1 MNGLLT
7 DLRYGVR
14 LLSKNPGFTIVA
26 VLSLALGIGATTAMF
41 SVVDATLLKPL
52 AYVEPE
58 RLVMVWE
65 QTPDTS
71 QTIPTAATFLA
82 WREHQQVFSHLAAIS
97 SAGGDLNLTGEG
109 RAERIRGEFV
119 SASYFEML
127 GVQPSLGRA
136 FREEDEQPGDQRV
149 AVLSHRFWQRRFS
162 ADPYVLGAVITLNNE
177 SLTIVGV
184 LPASSVFD
192 RQAAEVW
199 LPLVFKPADLNRQ
212 FFSATAR
219 LKPGIT
225 LEHANAELKRLSEE
239 LEQRGLSPT
248 KHHVAFAQPLR
259 EHLVRADL
267 RRILL
272 LLLGAVSF
280 IMLIACANVA
290 NLLLARGAVRQR
302 EIAIRAALGAGW
314 ARLMRQLLTESML
327 LALIGGGAGA
337 VLAVWLIKAF
347 SALTPAFALPIEA
360 QVALDR
366 RVLLFTLGASLLSGA
381 LFGVAPAWQVARVNL
396 TKPMQER
403 GASARWSRNKSRS
416 LLLVAQLALTCVLVI
431 GAALMIRSFSR
442 LLAVDTGFQRERMLM
457 LQTNLDAAHYP
468 QAHQLLAYQTELLT
482 LMRALPGVEA
492 AAAASSLPL
501 GGVSSNAVIRIA
513 GRAAGEPESVEP
525 VALRVVSPDYFRALG
540 ASLLRGRPLSEQD
553 TTQTASVAV
562 INQTLAKRRW
572 PERDPLG
579 EQVLFPT
586 ARSTNIPLTIV
597 GVAADLKHWG
607 LDDARTGSEIY
618 MAFAQ
623 LPERMLDSPHG
634 RSLHF
639 VARTNVDPAGLKSA
653 VQSLAASVDENQ
665 PIYRLRT
672 MEEAI
677 ASSVAAPRFRAVLFG
692 LFGALALILAAAG
705 VYGAMAYAV
714 SQRTREVGIRMALG
728 AQRSDVLK
736 LVMGQGLALT
746 VAGLALGLAAAFAL
760 TRYLASLLF
769 EVKPVDFVTYVTV
782 SLLLAIVAIVACY
795 VPARRALKVSPTVAL
810 REE

>member
-1 MNGLLT
+1 LT

-14 LLSKNPGFTIVA
+14 LLSKNPAFTIVA

-65 QTPDTS
+65 QTPDS
-71 QTIPTAATFLA
+71 SETIPTAATFLA
-82 WREHQQVFSHLAAIS
+82 WREHQQVFSNLATIT

-109 RAERIRGEFV
+109 LAERIRGEFV
-119 SASYFEML
+119 SANYFEML

-136 FREEDEQPGDQRV
+136 FREAEEQPGNERV
-149 AVLSHRFWQRRFS
+149 AVLSHRFWQRRFG
-162 ADPYVLGAVITLNNE
+162 ADPEVLGGVITLNNE

-184 LPASSVFD
+184 LPAGSVFD
-192 RQAAEVW
+192 REAAEVW

-225 LEHANAELKRLSEE
+225 LEQANAELKRLSEG
-239 LEQRGLSPT
+239 LEQQGLVRS
-248 KHHVAFAQPLR
+248 KNHVAFAQPLR
-259 EHLVRADL
+259 EHLVRAGL
-267 RRILL
+267 RRIML

-280 IMLIACANVA
+280 ILLIACANVA
-290 NLLLARGAVRQR
+290 NLLLARGAVRKR
-302 EIAIRAALGAGW
+302 EIAIRAALGASW
-314 ARLMRQLLTESML
+314 ARLMRQFLTESML

-337 VLAVWLIKAF
+337 LLAVWLIKAF
-347 SALTPAFALPIEA
+347 SALTPAFTLPIEA
-360 QVALDR
+360 QVALDW

-381 LFGVAPAWQVARVNL
+381 VFGVAPAWQAARVNL
-396 TKPMQER
+396 TRTIQER
-403 GASARWSRNKSRS
+403 GSGASARWSRNKSRS
-416 LLLVAQLALTCVLVI
+416 LLLVTQLALTCVLVI
-431 GAALMIRSFSR
+431 GAALLIRSFSR
-442 LLAVDTGFQRERMLM
+442 LLAVEPGFQRERMLM

-482 LMRALPGVEA
+482 RMRALPGVEA

-525 VALRVVSPDYFRALG
+525 AALRVVSPDYFRALG
-540 ASLLRGRPLSEQD
+540 ASLLRGRSLSERD
-553 TTQTASVAV
+553 TAQTDPVAV

-586 ARSTNIPLTIV
+586 SRFTNIPLTIV
-597 GVAADLKHWG
+597 GVTADLKHWG

-618 MAFAQ
+618 LAFAQ
-623 LPERMLDSPHG
+623 LPEKMLDSPHG
-634 RSLHF
+634 RSLYF

-653 VQSLAASVDENQ
+653 VQSLAAGLDENQ

-677 ASSVAAPRFRAVLFG
+677 ASSVAAPRFRAILFSLFG
-692 LFGALALILAAAG
+692 GLALILAAAG

-714 SQRTREVGIRMALG
+714 SQRTREIGIRVALG

-746 VAGLALGLAAAFAL
+746 FAGLAMGLAGAFAL

-769 EVKPVDFVTYVTV
+769 EVKPADFVTYVTV
-782 SLLLAIVAIVACY
+782 SLVLAAVAIVACY

>member
-1 MNGLLT
+1 
-7 DLRYGVR
+7 
-14 LLSKNPGFTIVA
+14 
-26 VLSLALGIGATTAMF
+26 
-41 SVVDATLLKPL
+41 L
-52 AYVEPE
+52 AYFEPE

-65 QTPDTS
+65 QTPETS
-71 QTIPTAATFLA
+71 NTIPTVATFLA
-82 WREHQQVFSHLAAIS
+82 WREHQQVFSHLAAIT

-109 RAERIRGEFV
+109 HAERIRGEFV
-119 SASYFEML
+119 SAGYFEML

-136 FREEDEQPGDQRV
+136 FREEEEQPGNERV
-149 AVLSHRFWQRRFS
+149 AVLSHRFWQRRFGG
-162 ADPYVLGAVITLNNE
+162 DPAVLGGVITLNNE
-177 SLTIVGV
+177 IHTIVGV
-184 LPASSVFD
+184 LPAGSVFD
-192 RQAAEVW
+192 REASEVW

-212 FFSATAR
+212 FFSVTAR

-225 LEHANAELKRLSEE
+225 LEQANAELKRFSEG
-239 LEQRGLSPT
+239 LEQQGLVRS
-248 KHHVAFAQPLR
+248 KNHIAFAQPLR

-280 IMLIACANVA
+280 ILLIACANVA
-290 NLLLARGAVRQR
+290 NLLLARGSVRQR

-314 ARLMRQLLTESML
+314 PRLMRQFLTESML

-337 VLAVWLIKAF
+337 LLSVCLIKAL
-347 SALTPAFALPIEA
+347 STLVPAFTLPTEA
-360 QVALDR
+360 QVALDW
-366 RVLLFTLGASLLSGA
+366 RVLLFTLGASLLTGA
-381 LFGVAPAWQVARVNL
+381 LFGVAPAWQAARVNL
-396 TKPMQER
+396 TKAMQER
-403 GASARWSRNKSRS
+403 SSGGSARWSRNKSRS
-416 LLLVAQLALTCVLVI
+416 LLLVTQLALTCVLVI
-431 GAALMIRSFSR
+431 GAALLIRSFSR
-442 LLAVDTGFQRERMLM
+442 LLAVDPGFHRERMLM

-482 LMRALPGVEA
+482 RMRELPGVEV
-492 AAAASSLPL
+492 AAAASTVPM
-501 GGVSSNAVIRIA
+501 GGVSSNSVIKVA
-513 GRAAGEPESVEP
+513 GSAAGEPESFEA
-525 VALRVVSPDYFRALG
+525 VALRVVTPDYFRALG
-540 ASLLRGRPLSEQD
+540 ASLLRGRTLSAQD
-553 TTQTASVAV
+553 TAQTAPVAV

-579 EQVLFPT
+579 EQVLCPS
-586 ARSTNIPLTIV
+586 RSTNIPLTIV
-597 GVAADLKHWG
+597 GIVADLKHWG

-618 MAFAQ
+618 LAFAQ
-623 LPERMLDSPHG
+623 LPEKMLDSPHG
-634 RSLHF
+634 RSLYF

-653 VQSLAASVDENQ
+653 VQSIAAGIDENQ

-677 ASSVAAPRFRAVLFG
+677 ASSVAAPRFRAILFS

-705 VYGAMAYAV
+705 IYGAIAYAV
-714 SQRTREVGIRMALG
+714 SQRTREIGIRMALG

-746 VAGLALGLAAAFAL
+746 MAGLSLGLAGSFAL

-782 SLLLAIVAIVACY
+782 SLILSIVAIVACY